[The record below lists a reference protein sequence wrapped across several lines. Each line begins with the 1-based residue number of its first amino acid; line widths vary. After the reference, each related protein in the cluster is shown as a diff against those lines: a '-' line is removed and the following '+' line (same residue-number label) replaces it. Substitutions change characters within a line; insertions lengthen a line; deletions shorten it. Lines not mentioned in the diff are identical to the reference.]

1 MMRGMNNMDRV
12 PVEGHKCG
20 HGFEVSGALGTC
32 VRAAAEEAEKRELE
46 IEAATAEERMEA

>member
-1 MMRGMNNMDRV
+1 MNNMDRV